1 MTQTGKENNGT
12 TIPQAI
18 DEKSFWEKLKKHAR
32 TAGRD
37 VVEIALKLYYA
48 LQDKDTPIAAK
59 TVIIGALIY
68 FITPTDAVP
77 DFLPSGYVDDL
88 GALMGALWT
97 VASHIKTEHEE
108 RARERLRRWFGEQN
122 PPKESAEDSHSE

>member
-1 MTQTGKENNGT
+1 MADSSQKDTNEEV
-12 TIPQAI
+12 PQ
-18 DEKSFWEKLKKHAR
+18 DYDDKSFWNKLTHHAKSV
-32 TAGRD
+32 GRD
-37 VVEIALKLYYA
+37 GVEISLKLYYA

-77 DFLPSGYVDDL
+77 DFLPTGYVDDL

-97 VASHIKTEHEE
+97 VASHIKSEHEE
-108 RARERLRRWFGEQN
+108 KARERLKRWFGEE
-122 PPKESAEDSHSE
+122 K

>member
-1 MTQTGKENNGT
+1 MND
-12 TIPQAI
+12 PL
-18 DEKSFWEKLKKHAR
+18 EKSSDNNVESTGQKYDDRSFWDKLKNHAKS
-32 TAGRD
+32 AGKD

-48 LQDKDTPIAAK
+48 LQDKDTPLGAK

-77 DFLPSGYVDDL
+77 DFLPTGYVDDL

-108 RARERLRRWFGEQN
+108 KARERLKRWFGD
-122 PPKESAEDSHSE
+122 ESQ